1 MKLTWY
7 GHSCFLLETEL
18 GSLVFDPYAP
28 GSVPGLR
35 LPPITA
41 DGVVCSHA
49 HNDHAY
55 SRGVRL
61 TGREPSFV
69 LTRFPLFHDDQG
81 GALRGPNT
89 ATLVEAE
96 GIRLAHLGDLG
107 HALSPS
113 QVSSFGR
120 VDVLLVPVGGYYTI
134 DAAAA
139 HQLCRALD
147 ARVVIPMHYR
157 GPGFGYDVISTLDP
171 FLALAENVRFFDSAS
186 LDLTAPLAPM
196 TAVLSLKR

>member
-7 GHSCFLLETEL
+7 GHSCFLLETQL

-35 LPPITA
+35 LPPLTA
-41 DGVVCSHA
+41 DCVVCSHA
-49 HNDHAY
+49 HNDHSYA
-55 SRGVRL
+55 RAVRL
-61 TGREPSFV
+61 TGREPSFA
-69 LTRFPLFHDDQG
+69 LARFPLFHDDRG

-96 GIRLAHLGDLG
+96 GLRLVHLGDLG
-107 HALSPS
+107 HALTAS
-113 QVSSFGR
+113 QVSAFGR
-120 VDVLLVPVGGYYTI
+120 VDVLLVPVGGYYTV

-139 HQLCRALD
+139 HQVCRDLG
-147 ARVVIPMHYR
+147 ARVVVPMHYR

-171 FLALAENVRFFDSAS
+171 FLALSENVRFFDAPS
-186 LDLTAPLAPM
+186 LTLTAPLAPM
-196 TAVLSLKR
+196 TAVLTLQK